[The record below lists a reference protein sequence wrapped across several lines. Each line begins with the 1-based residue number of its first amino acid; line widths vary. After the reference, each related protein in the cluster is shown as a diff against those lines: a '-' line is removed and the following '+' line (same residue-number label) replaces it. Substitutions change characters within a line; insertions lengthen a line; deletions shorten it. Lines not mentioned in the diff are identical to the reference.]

1 MNIKHPTSRQFTLIE
16 LLVVIS
22 IISLLI
28 SILLPALAS
37 ARIAARNVQ
46 CQSNLKNIG
55 VYWAIYQ
62 NDFKDRI
69 PGVTRGM
76 YEWGGEDQIGQLKPG
91 LVLPEDRI
99 LNSYITSN
107 SVYNCPLDNTN
118 NAIGILTEYVWQR
131 TGTSYGCNVYL
142 MQASSYSYVSRWSNI
157 VEPSRTICTGDSTM
171 YTSINSGWPGHI
183 NNTSW
188 HAKNEVKGNVQFV
201 DGHVKLVPTITAGG
215 NDEYVR
221 WRAHKF

>member
-1 MNIKHPTSRQFTLIE
+1 MKIIKPTKRPFTLIE

-22 IISLLI
+22 IIALLI

-37 ARIAARNVQ
+37 ARIAARNAQ

-62 NDFKDRI
+62 SDFQDRM

-76 YEWGGEDQIGQLKPG
+76 YEWGGEDQTGDLKSG

-99 LNSYITSN
+99 LNTYITTN
-107 SVYNCPLDNTN
+107 AVYNCPLDNTR
-118 NAIGILTEYVWQR
+118 NAIGSLTEFTWQR
-131 TGTSYGCNVYL
+131 MGTSYACNVYL
-142 MQASSYSYVSRWSNI
+142 MQASSYSYVSRWSNVI
-157 VEPSRTICTGDSTM
+157 EPSRTACTGDATM
-171 YTSINSGWPGHI
+171 YTSVNSGWPGHI

-188 HAKNEVKGNVQFV
+188 HAQNDIKGNVQFV
-201 DGHVKLVPTITAGG
+201 DGHVKLVPTITAGS
-215 NDEYVR
+215 NDENIR
-221 WRAHKF
+221 WRAHKT